1 MEQLLTLDETK
12 NYLRIGRTKLYQVLA
27 EGEIRSFH
35 VGTRRLVRKFDLDA
49 YVTRRLAEAGFE
61 PDDPGEDDA

>member
-12 NYLRIGRTKLYQVLA
+12 NYLRIGRTKLYQVIA

-35 VGTRRLVRKFDLDA
+35 VGTRRLVRKFDLED

-61 PDDPGEDDA
+61 QEDLGEVDA